1 MLVKTDINIQEDT
14 MKKFGQKLF
23 FAVIEIQIYNNLY
36 AIAAL
41 LVVIS
46 MITAF
51 IIGSIRRPDYK
62 PLICERHNRKA
73 VIEYNHL
80 F

>member
-14 MKKFGQKLF
+14 MKNFGQKLF
-23 FAVIEIQIYNNLY
+23 FAVIVILIYNNLY

-41 LVVIS
+41 FVVIS

-51 IIGSIRRPDYK
+51 IIGSIRKADYIPK
-62 PLICERHNRKA
+62 
-73 VIEYNHL
+73 
-80 F
+80 